1 MFVKVMYKCQKA
13 LALRESRHG
22 TRRVN
27 LNLGDFPTVKK
38 NRIKYSELIFV
49 VLLGR
54 FIFNCPYIKPPLRLI
69 GDDYSKRLQKCV
81 RVSYI
86 WVKISDFNIC

>member
-1 MFVKVMYKCQKA
+1 MAYFKKSRCLLRLCIKCQKE

-27 LNLGDFPTVKK
+27 LNLGDFPMVKK
-38 NRIKYSELIFV
+38 NRIQYSELIFV

-69 GDDYSKRLQKCV
+69 GDDYSEWLQKCV

-86 WVKISDFNIC
+86 